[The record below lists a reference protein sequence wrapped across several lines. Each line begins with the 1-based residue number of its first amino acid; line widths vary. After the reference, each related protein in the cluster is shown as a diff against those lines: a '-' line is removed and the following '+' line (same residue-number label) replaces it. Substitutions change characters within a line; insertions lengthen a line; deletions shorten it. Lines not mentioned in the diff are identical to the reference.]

1 MDLETKQHALQDNSQ
16 SNGFKAG
23 SPARGEFFLGLRI
36 YAFFGTMLLLFLVGL
51 LLFLRPAVSESEKRE
66 LTKFPAFSWET
77 LVLGEYFDQINTWYA
92 DTYPAR
98 EGLIGI
104 NNAIRELFGIRTVQL
119 VQSKPDLPNDTTNTP
134 NDPQAPNGPDVPV
147 DTTPIER
154 LGSVYVKGNTAYE
167 VYSENKSNSARYA
180 ELLNLAAEQL
190 GSGVKVYDIIVPLSS
205 SVNLSEKEL
214 KQIGASD
221 SKAAIDAMYANMSGI
236 TTVDAYSILREHNG
250 EYLYFRTD
258 HHWTARGAYY
268 AYTAYCAAAGL
279 TPLPLSTWQKYEF
292 EGFLGTLYSE
302 ADQPAALK
310 SDPDTVEA
318 WVPNGTNDLRI
329 TDKSGA
335 TLLYRGGLVRTD
347 TDTFYANAAS
357 KYNCFIMGDNPLT
370 EIHNTQKTDGS
381 SIIVVK
387 ESFGNA
393 FVPFLVDH
401 YEYVYVVDYRY
412 FRSATGKTLA
422 EFVQEKGCST
432 VLFINN
438 LTATSASAR
447 ISDMERLLEK

>member
-1 MDLETKQHALQDNSQ
+1 MDLENKPQEQETQQQNVTPENTASRK
-16 SNGFKAG
+16 
-23 SPARGEFFLGLRI
+23 EFFLGLRI
-36 YAFFGTMLLLFLVGL
+36 YAFVGTMLLLFVVGL
-51 LLFLRPAVSESEKRE
+51 LLFLRPTTSESEKRE
-66 LTKFPAFSWET
+66 LTKFPSFSFET
-77 LVLGEYFDQINTWYA
+77 FVSSEYFNQINTWYA
-92 DTYPAR
+92 DTYPGR

-119 VQSKPDLPNDTTNTP
+119 VQSTPDLPNDTPNNTP
-134 NDPQAPNGPDVPV
+134 DQNDPNNPDVPV

-154 LGSVYVKGNTAYE
+154 LGSVYVKGDTAYE
-167 VYSENKSNSARYA
+167 VYSENKTNSARYA
-180 ELLNLAAEQL
+180 ELVTLAAQQL
-190 GSGVKVYDIIVPLSS
+190 GSGVKVYDVIVPLSS
-205 SVNLSEKEL
+205 SVHLSEKEL

-221 SKAAIDAMYANMSGI
+221 SKAAIDAMYAGMSGV
-236 TTVDAYSILREHNG
+236 TTVDVYSILREHNE

-268 AYTAYCAAAGL
+268 AYTAYCKSAGI
-279 TPLPLSTWQKYEF
+279 TPLPLDTWQKYEF
-292 EGFLGTLYSE
+292 EGFLGTLYNE

-310 SDPDTVEA
+310 SNPDTVEA
-318 WVPNGTNDLRI
+318 WVPRGTNDVRI
-329 TDKSGA
+329 TDKSGKS
-335 TLLYRGGLVRTD
+335 LLYRGGLVRTD
-347 TDTFYANAAS
+347 TDSFYANASS

-370 EIHNTQKTDGS
+370 EIHNEKKADGS

-412 FRSATGKTLA
+412 FKSATGKTLA
-422 EFVQEKGCST
+422 EFATEKKCGT

-447 ISDMERLLEK
+447 ISDMERLLGE

>member
-1 MDLETKQHALQDNSQ
+1 MNSDQNNTQVQDSRTPSQ
-16 SNGFKAG
+16 EKAT
-23 SPARGEFFLGLRI
+23 ARAELFQGLRI
-36 YAFFGTMLLLFLVGL
+36 YVFAGAMLLLFIVGL
-51 LLFLRPAVSESEKRE
+51 LLFLRPATSESEKRE
-66 LTKFPAFSWET
+66 LTKFPSFSPDT
-77 LVLGEYFDQINTWYA
+77 LISGEYFNQINTWYA
-92 DTYPAR
+92 DTYPGR

-119 VQSKPDLPNDTTNTP
+119 VQPKPDLPNDTPSDPDGPSTP
-134 NDPQAPNGPDVPV
+134 SNPDIPV

-154 LGSVYVKGNTAYE
+154 LGSVYVKGDTAYE
-167 VYSENKSNSARYA
+167 VYSENKKNSERYA
-180 ELLNLAAEQL
+180 ELITQAAEQL
-190 GSGVKVYDIIVPLSS
+190 GGGVKVYDIIVPLSS

-214 KQIGASD
+214 GQIGASD
-221 SKAAIDAMYANMSGI
+221 SKAAIDAMYAGMSGV
-236 TTVDAYSILREHNG
+236 TAVDAYSILREHND

-268 AYTAYCAAAGL
+268 AYTAFCKAAGME
-279 TPLPLSTWQKYEF
+279 PLPLSAWQKYEF
-292 EGFLGTLYSE
+292 EGFLGTLYNE

-310 SDPDTVEA
+310 SNPDTVEA
-318 WVPNGTNDLRI
+318 WVPNGTNDIRI

-335 TLLYRGGLVRTD
+335 SLKYRGGLVRTD
-347 TDTFYANAAS
+347 TDSFYANPSS
-357 KYNCFIMGDNPLT
+357 KYNCFIMGDHPMT
-370 EIHNTQKTDGS
+370 EIHNEQKADGS

-422 EFVQEKGCST
+422 EFVLEKDCDT

-438 LTATSASAR
+438 LTATSAAAR
-447 ISDMERLLEK
+447 ISDMERLLGK

>member
-1 MDLETKQHALQDNSQ
+1 MNFEQNNHQPQNGSTSAPQDQKPS
-16 SNGFKAG
+16 
-23 SPARGEFFLGLRI
+23 RTEFFQGLRI
-36 YAFFGTMLLLFLVGL
+36 YAFAGTMLLLFVVGL
-51 LLFLRPAVSESEKRE
+51 LLFLRPTTSESEKRE
-66 LTKFPAFSWET
+66 LTKFPSFSVDS
-77 LVLGEYFDQINTWYA
+77 LISGEYFNQINTWYA
-92 DTYPAR
+92 DTYPGR

-119 VQSKPDLPNDTTNTP
+119 VQSKPDLPDDTP
-134 NDPQAPNGPDVPV
+134 NEPSDPSTPSKPDVPV

-167 VYSENKSNSARYA
+167 VYTENKSNSRRYA
-180 ELLNLAAEQL
+180 ELIARAAEQL

-205 SVNLSEKEL
+205 SIHLSAKEL
-214 KQIGASD
+214 GQIGASD
-221 SKAAIDAMYANMSGI
+221 SKAAIDAMYAGMSGVV
-236 TTVDAYSILREHNG
+236 TVDAYSILREHND

-268 AYTAYCAAAGL
+268 AYTAYCKAAGME
-279 TPLPLSTWQKYEF
+279 PLPLSTWQKYEF
-292 EGFLGTLYSE
+292 EGFLGTLYNE

-310 SDPDTVEA
+310 SNPDTVEA
-318 WVPNGTNDLRI
+318 WVPNGTNDVRI
-329 TDKSGA
+329 TDRSGA
-335 TLLYRGGLVRTD
+335 SLKYRGGLVRTD
-347 TDTFYANAAS
+347 TDSFYSNPSS

-370 EIHNTQKTDGS
+370 EIHNETKSDGS
-381 SIIVVK
+381 SIVVVK

-412 FRSATGKTLA
+412 FKSATGKTLA
-422 EFVQEKGCST
+422 DFVNEKGCST

-438 LTATSASAR
+438 LTATSATAR
-447 ISDMERLLEK
+447 ISDMERFLGE